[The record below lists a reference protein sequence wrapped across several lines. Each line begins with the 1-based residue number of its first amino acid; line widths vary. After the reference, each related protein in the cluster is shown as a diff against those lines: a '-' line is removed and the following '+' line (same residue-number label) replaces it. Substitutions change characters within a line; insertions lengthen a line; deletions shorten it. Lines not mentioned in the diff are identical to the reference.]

1 MTKHPLKVETQGT
14 DMVLIREFDAPV
26 EKVFEAYTDCKHL
39 RNWWGP
45 REWPVNECNMDFR
58 AGGRWHYCMKGPDG
72 TEAWGLATFNEIKPS
87 HLIVYQ
93 DHFSDKEGNVN
104 SSMPSA
110 HIRNEFSEEDGV
122 TTVKSTARYAS
133 EQDLQQV
140 KEMGMIAGIEE
151 TLDRLE
157 EYLNKY

>member
-1 MTKHPLKVETQGT
+1 MTKHQLKVETQGT
-14 DMVLIREFDAPV
+14 DLILTREFDAPK

-45 REWPVNECNMDFR
+45 REWPVSDCTIDFR

-72 TEAWGLATFNEIKPS
+72 TEAWGLATFSEIKES
-87 HLIVYQ
+87 DLIVYQ
-93 DHFSDKEGNVN
+93 DHFSDKEGNIS

-110 HIRNEFSEEDGV
+110 HIRNEFTEEDGL
-122 TTVKSTARYAS
+122 TTVRSTARYAS
-133 EQDLQQV
+133 EDDLNKV

-157 EYLNKY
+157 EYLSK